1 MANSRFRSETTTGSF
16 GECFCC
22 SRERFIARFAI
33 DGYDYVEL
41 CTVCLMVG
49 LEEAR
54 LAEEEA
60 YDASST
66 NSENKNNLT

>member
-1 MANSRFRSETTTGSF
+1 
-16 GECFCC
+16 
-22 SRERFIARFAI
+22 
-33 DGYDYVEL
+33 
-41 CTVCLMVG
+41 MVG